1 MSTTD
6 RRGDVMYGDTAAMRK
21 RAAQLR
27 EQGTDVRA
35 MADRLVSRLESLDW
49 QGRAAADMRSRIHE
63 RAAHLRDCA
72 GQHEDAAETL
82 ERHLAEVDSLK
93 DSIAIT
99 ERQAS
104 SLVTDA
110 RTRIARLHRHDDP
123 AGVTREPTDTDRLLD
138 QFVPPKPGHKDWL
151 TITLPGL

>member
-1 MSTTD
+1 
-6 RRGDVMYGDTAAMRK
+6 MYGDTAAMRK

-35 MADRLVSRLESLDW
+35 MADRLVAQLETLDW
-49 QGRAAADMRSRIHE
+49 QGRAAADMRSRIHD

-72 GQHEDAAETL
+72 GQHENAAETL
-82 ERHLAEVDSLK
+82 ERHLTEVDRLK
-93 DSIAIT
+93 DSLSTT
-99 ERQAS
+99 ERKAS

-110 RTRIARLHRHDDP
+110 RTRIAQLHRHDDP
-123 AGVTREPTDTDRLLD
+123 AGVTREPTDSDRLLD

-151 TITLPGL
+151 TVTLPGL